1 PTQREL
7 QSIGLQREDLPNG
20 SLFRGKGC
28 GYCYQT
34 GFKGR
39 QGVYE
44 LMPVNHVI
52 NKQIVQSPDAIEMR
66 RVALAQGMIS
76 LLAHGAELVKVGL
89 STAAEVLR
97 VARGIEECEI
107 EGQGS

>member
-1 PTQREL
+1 MGN
-7 QSIGLQREDLPNG
+7 SIG
-20 SLFRGKGC
+20 GKGC
-28 GYCYQT
+28 SHCYQT

-44 LMPVNHVI
+44 LMPVTNAI

-76 LLAHGAELVKVGL
+76 LLGHGAELVKSGS

-97 VARGIEECEI
+97 VARGIEE
-107 EGQGS
+107 QG